1 MKKPVIALTPSHN
14 LKNGRMFVFPTYV
27 RALEA
32 AGATC
37 FILPLGASDED
48 IKQLL
53 SICQG
58 VLFTGGPDIHPF
70 LLGEETLAQCG
81 EVSTARDQLEL
92 SLLSSA
98 MELKKPILGVCRGAQ
113 LINVGLGGTLYQD
126 LGTQFSA
133 GKSAIAHSQPFPP
146 EVPSHHVNV
155 KKDSML
161 AKITGVD
168 TSDNP
173 QFQVNS
179 LHHQAIWKLAPA
191 LSACAHSSDGLIEAV
206 EMTDYPFLLAVQWH
220 PEYLFSTRSE
230 AMAIFQA
237 FVQSC
242 QQ

>member
-14 LKNGRMFVFPTYV
+14 LENGQMFVFPTYV

-32 AGATC
+32 AGAAC
-37 FILPLGASDED
+37 FVLPLGVSSED

-58 VLFTGGPDIHPF
+58 VLFTGGPDVHPF
-70 LLGEETLAQCG
+70 LFGEETLAQCG
-81 EVSTARDQLEL
+81 QASTARDQLEL

-126 LGTQFSA
+126 LSTQFSA
-133 GKSAIAHSQPFPP
+133 SKSAIAHSQPFSP
-146 EVPSHHVNV
+146 EVPSHYV
-155 KKDSML
+155 KVEQDSLL
-161 AKITGVD
+161 AKITGASQFD
-168 TSDNP
+168 SP

-179 LHHQAIWKLAPA
+179 LHHQAIHKLAPS
-191 LSACAHSSDGLIEAV
+191 LSACACSSDGLIEAV

-220 PEYLFSTRSE
+220 PEYLFSTHRE
-230 AMAIFQA
+230 ALAIFQA
-237 FVQSC
+237 FVQAC
-242 QQ
+242 RQ